1 MRKRH
6 PLLIPT
12 GGFCYQVRPISQF
25 GGASIHSAEFG
36 GDQREGYWSKDE
48 AIQLCPYW
56 HRTGHGTVRCDYINK
71 EVLDMR
77 AGAYEIAASHF
88 GAERAAAMEGFT
100 SLADMLKECDIRPEP
115 SNEFSKLFDSEES

>member
-1 MRKRH
+1 
-6 PLLIPT
+6 
-12 GGFCYQVRPISQF
+12 
-25 GGASIHSAEFG
+25 
-36 GDQREGYWSKDE
+36 
-48 AIQLCPYW
+48 
-56 HRTGHGTVRCDYINK
+56 
-71 EVLDMR
+71 MR